1 MMLISLIYFSA
12 IVRHHAGYCAGWSFP
27 VCPLSL
33 PQVTIIFHLQSSFYQ
48 PAHQYRAAET
58 SSNLTNIPLQCSFPA
73 SSWTSCTLTR
83 FGGAGGNS
91 IKIQTHDQ
99 LRNLSHRNVMSL
111 NYRCTEGEA
120 ATATDMDP
128 RICFCDTTNEHHHK
142 RHRISIQN
150 CPIIQNLHKTSKFKT
165 LLSKDHTFTIA
176 ATATSNI
183 DHNLRNSICCS
194 LYC

>member
-1 MMLISLIYFSA
+1 
-12 IVRHHAGYCAGWSFP
+12 
-27 VCPLSL
+27 
-33 PQVTIIFHLQSSFYQ
+33 
-48 PAHQYRAAET
+48 
-58 SSNLTNIPLQCSFPA
+58 
-73 SSWTSCTLTR
+73 
-83 FGGAGGNS
+83 
-91 IKIQTHDQ
+91 
-99 LRNLSHRNVMSL
+99 MSL

-128 RICFCDTTNEHHHK
+128 RICFCDTTNEHHHHHK
-142 RHRISIQN
+142 CHRISIQN

>member
-1 MMLISLIYFSA
+1 MMLTSLIYFPA

-33 PQVTIIFHLQSSFYQ
+33 P
-48 PAHQYRAAET
+48 
-58 SSNLTNIPLQCSFPA
+58 QCSFPA

-128 RICFCDTTNEHHHK
+128 RICFCDTTNEHHHHHHK